1 MGGYFMVKRFAVI
14 LAAGQ
19 GTRMKSKLYKVLHP
33 VVGRPMVQ
41 HVVDQ
46 LQAVQFD
53 QLITVVGHGAEQV
66 IEKIGNQSEFVIQD
80 EQLGTG
86 HAVLKTEDLLGNE
99 EGTTIVVCGDA
110 PLITSETY
118 KALLDYHEQEGA
130 MATVLTANTS
140 DPAGYGRI
148 IRNESNQVE
157 RIVEH
162 KDANEAELLITE
174 TNAGTYCF
182 DNKAL
187 FAALKNVSN
196 DNVQGEYYLPDVI
209 EILRS
214 QSEKVSGFL
223 TTDFDETIGINDR
236 VTLAQAEKIM
246 KRKINEQHMRN
257 GVTIIDPDHTYIG
270 LDVTIAQ
277 DVIIQPGTMITGV
290 TSIASGAEI
299 GVGTEIDHCIIGES
313 AVISHSVLKDSHIG
327 KQAVVGPYANI
338 RPESTIGDHA
348 KVGHFVEIKKSTI
361 GNNSKVPHLSY
372 IGDAEIGRNVNVGCG
387 TITVNYDGKDKYATE
402 IGDHAF
408 IGCNTNLI
416 APVKIGEG
424 SYVAAGSTIN
434 KDVPSEAL
442 GIARARQVNKLDYAR
457 SVKNQKK
464 D

>member
-1 MGGYFMVKRFAVI
+1 MVKRFAVI

-19 GTRMKSKLYKVLHP
+19 GTRMKSKLHKLLHP

-41 HVVDQ
+41 HVINQ
-46 LQAVQFD
+46 LKLVKFD
-53 QLITVVGHGAEQV
+53 ELITVVGHGAEQV
-66 IEKIGNQSEFVIQD
+66 IDQIGIESEFVTQ
-80 EQLGTG
+80 EKQLGTG
-86 HAVLKTEDLLGNE
+86 HAVLKAEDLLGNE

-110 PLITSETY
+110 PLITNETY
-118 KALLDYHEQEGA
+118 KALIDYHEQEGA
-130 MATVLTANTS
+130 IATVLTAKTS
-140 DPAGYGRI
+140 EPAGYGRI

-174 TNAGTYCF
+174 TNTGTYCF

-187 FAALKNVSN
+187 FAALQNVSN
-196 DNVQGEYYLPDVI
+196 DNAQGEYYLTDVI

-214 QSEKVSGFL
+214 QSQKVSGFQ
-223 TTDFDETIGINDR
+223 TRDFDETIGINDR
-236 VTLAQAEKIM
+236 VTLAKVEKIM
-246 KRKINEQHMRN
+246 KQKINEKHMRN

-270 LDVTIAQ
+270 LDVIISQ
-277 DVIIQPGTMITGV
+277 DVTIQPGAMITGD
-290 TSIASGAEI
+290 SIIASHAVIGA
-299 GVGTEIDHCIIGES
+299 GTEIDNCTIGES
-313 AVISHSVLKDSHIG
+313 AVISHSVLKDSNIG
-327 KQAVVGPYANI
+327 KQAVIGPYANI
-338 RPESTIGDHA
+338 RPESTIGDYA
-348 KVGHFVEIKKSTI
+348 KVGHFVEVKKSTI
-361 GNNSKVPHLSY
+361 GINSKIPHLSY

-387 TITVNYDGKDKYATE
+387 TITVNYDGKDKFVTE

-408 IGCNTNLI
+408 IGSNSNLI

-442 GIARARQVNKLDYAR
+442 GIARAKQLNKLDYAKR
-457 SVKNQKK
+457 IKKQKK